1 MPGTPVH
8 ALHAQ
13 AYVWFIR
20 GSAGARRARRVRFQ
34 TFAKSLVQGLVR
46 VAAHHFLQEAL
57 QLARHSPDQRETGDA
72 GVEHSENFAWV
83 LQK

>member
-1 MPGTPVH
+1 MPATPVH

-34 TFAKSLVQGLVR
+34 TFAKTLVVGLVR

-57 QLARHSPDQRETGDA
+57 QPARHSPDQREPSDA

-83 LQK
+83 PEK

>member
-13 AYVWFIR
+13 AYVWLIR
-20 GSAGARRARRVRFQ
+20 GRAGARRARRVRFQ
-34 TFAKSLVQGLVR
+34 TFAKTLVVGLVR

-57 QLARHSPDQRETGDA
+57 LLARNSRDQGETGDA
-72 GVEHSENFAWV
+72 GVEHS
-83 LQK
+83 